1 MSGLDRRGFFRTGA
15 GVAAGALGAA
25 AATAVE
31 PARPAAADDVNGLGW
46 GRKIPQ
52 DGIGMHLYTMRGP
65 LATDYP
71 GSLRQL
77 AGIGYRTIGVS
88 GRFGHSA
95 AAIRGFADD
104 AGLRIV
110 LEHVGYEK
118 IANGWETAMEEVRLM
133 GGRWAAIPSLP
144 GSLRSPDGYRQAAAE
159 FNAAGEIAR
168 QYGVGLLYHNHD
180 FDFAVMNG
188 EVLWEI
194 LANETDPALVGF
206 ELDLY
211 WCVRGKQHPVP
222 YFHRYPGRFPAL
234 HVKDMAPNL
243 GFADVGS
250 GVLNWPSFFDPE
262 QVAGIEQWLVE
273 HDSPA
278 DPWATARNS
287 YRYLS
292 TMRY

>member
-1 MSGLDRRGFFRTGA
+1 MTALDRRGFFRTGA
-15 GVAAGALGAA
+15 GLAAGALGAA
-25 AATAVE
+25 TVSAM
-31 PARPAAADDVNGLGW
+31 PAAADDDLGLGW
-46 GRKIPQ
+46 GRKIPK

-71 GSLRQL
+71 GGLRQL
-77 AGIGYRTIGVS
+77 AEIGYRTVGVS

-95 AAIRGFADD
+95 AAIRSFADD
-104 AGLRIV
+104 AGLKIV
-110 LEHVGYEK
+110 LEHVGYDR
-118 IANGWETAMEEVRLM
+118 IANNWEGALEEVALM
-133 GGRWAAIPSLP
+133 GGSWAAIPSLP
-144 GSLRSPDGYRQAAAE
+144 GSLRSPDGYRQVAAE

-168 QYGVGLLYHNHD
+168 QYGLGLIYHNHD
-180 FDFAVMNG
+180 VDFTVMNG

-194 LANETDPALVGF
+194 LADETQPDLVGF
-206 ELDLY
+206 ELDMY

-250 GVLNWPSFFDPE
+250 GVLNWPLFFDAE
-262 QVAGIEQWLVE
+262 RIAGIQQWLVE

-278 DPWATARNS
+278 DPWVTARNS
-287 YRYLS
+287 YHYLS